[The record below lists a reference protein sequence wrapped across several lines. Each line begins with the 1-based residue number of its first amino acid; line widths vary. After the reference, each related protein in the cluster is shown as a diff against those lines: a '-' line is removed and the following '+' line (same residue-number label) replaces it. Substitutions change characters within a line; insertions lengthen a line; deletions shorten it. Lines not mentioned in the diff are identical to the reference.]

1 MTGPVRNDLAAGGD
15 GRIRADLVAGLRSF
29 CH

>member
-1 MTGPVRNDLAAGGD
+1 MTGPVQSALAADGD
-15 GRIRADLVAGLRSF
+15 GRIRADLVVGLRSF